1 MNAGHARRAVA
12 EARQHGQGEHQHRN
26 HLVPD
31 LLTSPAFWIYGTIA
45 VAAFGLSKGGF
56 VGLAVLGLPVF
67 ALALPPLTAAAIM
80 LPVLMAQDIVTIW
93 AFRKNIDRRSFVV
106 LLVGCLIGT
115 AVGAATV
122 TSISDAGL
130 KLMVGIIAL
139 AFALNWWVL
148 RLRGVAEAQPY
159 RAPDAAGVFWGIWCG
174 VTSFIA
180 HAGAPPAQVYLMP
193 QRLAP
198 AVFAGTLGW
207 LFFVVNIVKLW
218 PYLQLGL
225 ITRETLIGSA
235 ALLPFAIAGNMFG
248 IWLVRRIT
256 VARFYP
262 LIYGMLLLVGLK
274 LTWDG
279 IAGLI

>member
-1 MNAGHARRAVA
+1 M
-12 EARQHGQGEHQHRN
+12 
-26 HLVPD
+26 PP
-31 LLTSPAFWIYGTIA
+31 LLLSPEFWIYGSLA

-80 LPVLMAQDIVTIW
+80 LPVLMAQDVVTIW
-93 AFRKNIDRRSFVV
+93 AFRKTIDWRSFVV

-115 AVGAATV
+115 AVGAYTV
-122 TSISDAGL
+122 SFISEAGL
-130 KLMVGIIAL
+130 KLMIGFIAL
-139 AFALNWWVL
+139 IFAANWLVR
-148 RLRGVAEAQPY
+148 RLIGQPEGPPY
-159 RAPDAAGVFWGIWCG
+159 RAPDGVGVFWGFWCG
-174 VTSFIA
+174 LTSFVA
-180 HAGAPPAQVYLMP
+180 HAGAPPAQIYMMP
-193 QRLAP
+193 LRLSP

-207 LFFVVNIVKLW
+207 LFFIVNIVKLW

-225 ITRETLIGSA
+225 ITTETLIGSA
-235 ALLPFAIAGNMFG
+235 ALLPVAVAGNLFG

-262 LIYGMLLLVGLK
+262 LIYAMLLLVGLK

-279 IAGLI
+279 VSGLL

>member
-1 MNAGHARRAVA
+1 M
-12 EARQHGQGEHQHRN
+12 
-26 HLVPD
+26 PD

-106 LLVGCLIGT
+106 LLIGCLIGT
-115 AVGAATV
+115 AIGAATV

-148 RLRGVAEAQPY
+148 RLRGVAEAPPY

-174 VTSFIA
+174 VTSFVA

-218 PYLQLGL
+218 TYLQLGL

-279 IAGLI
+279 ITGLI

>member
-1 MNAGHARRAVA
+1 M
-12 EARQHGQGEHQHRN
+12 
-26 HLVPD
+26 PD

-106 LLVGCLIGT
+106 LLIGCLIGT
-115 AVGAATV
+115 AIGAATV

-139 AFALNWWVL
+139 AFAMNWWVL
-148 RLRGVAEAQPY
+148 RLRGVAEAPPY

-248 IWLVRRIT
+248 IWLVRRIM

-279 IAGLI
+279 ITGLI

>member
-1 MNAGHARRAVA
+1 M
-12 EARQHGQGEHQHRN
+12 
-26 HLVPD
+26 PD

>member
-1 MNAGHARRAVA
+1 MP
-12 EARQHGQGEHQHRN
+12 E
-26 HLVPD
+26 

-93 AFRKNIDRRSFVV
+93 AFRKNIDRRSFIV
-106 LLVGCLIGT
+106 LLIGCLIGT
-115 AVGAATV
+115 AIGAATV

-148 RLRGVAEAQPY
+148 RLRGVAEAPPY

-218 PYLQLGL
+218 PYLHLGL
-225 ITRETLIGSA
+225 ITQETLIGSA

-274 LTWDG
+274 LTYDG
-279 IAGLI
+279 ITGLI

>member
-1 MNAGHARRAVA
+1 LP
-12 EARQHGQGEHQHRN
+12 E
-26 HLVPD
+26 
-31 LLTSPAFWIYGTIA
+31 LLTSPAFWIYGSIA

-80 LPVLMAQDIVTIW
+80 LPVLMAQDLVTIW
-93 AFRKNIDRRSFVV
+93 AFRRNIDKRSFVV

-115 AVGAATV
+115 AIGAATV

-130 KLMVGIIAL
+130 KLIVGVIAL

-148 RLRGVAEAQPY
+148 RLRGVAEGPPY
-159 RAPDAAGVFWGIWCG
+159 RAPDAMGVFWGVWCG
-174 VTSFIA
+174 LTSFIA
-180 HAGAPPAQVYLMP
+180 HAGAPPAQVYMMP
-193 QRLAP
+193 QRLSP

-225 ITRETLIGSA
+225 ITTETLVGSA
-235 ALLPFAIAGNMFG
+235 ALLPMAILGNMFG

-262 LIYGMLLLVGLK
+262 LIYAMLLLVGLK

-279 IAGLI
+279 LAGLFG

>member
-1 MNAGHARRAVA
+1 
-12 EARQHGQGEHQHRN
+12 
-26 HLVPD
+26 VPD

-106 LLVGCLIGT
+106 LLIGCLIGT
-115 AVGAATV
+115 AIGAATV

-148 RLRGVAEAQPY
+148 RLRGVAEAPPY

-225 ITRETLIGSA
+225 ITRDTLFGSA

-279 IAGLI
+279 ITGLI

>member
-1 MNAGHARRAVA
+1 MP
-12 EARQHGQGEHQHRN
+12 E
-26 HLVPD
+26 
-31 LLTSPAFWIYGTIA
+31 LLTSPAFWICGTIA

-106 LLVGCLIGT
+106 LLIGCLIGT
-115 AVGAATV
+115 AIGAATV

-148 RLRGVAEAQPY
+148 RLRGVAEAPPY

-225 ITRETLIGSA
+225 ITGETLIGSA

-279 IAGLI
+279 ITGLL

>member
-1 MNAGHARRAVA
+1 M
-12 EARQHGQGEHQHRN
+12 
-26 HLVPD
+26 PD

-106 LLVGCLIGT
+106 LLIGCLIGT
-115 AVGAATV
+115 AIGAATV

-139 AFALNWWVL
+139 AFAMNWWVL
-148 RLRGVAEAQPY
+148 RLRGVAEAPPY

-262 LIYGMLLLVGLK
+262 LIYGMLLLVGLN

-279 IAGLI
+279 ITGLS

>member
-1 MNAGHARRAVA
+1 
-12 EARQHGQGEHQHRN
+12 
-26 HLVPD
+26 
-31 LLTSPAFWIYGTIA
+31 
-45 VAAFGLSKGGF
+45 
-56 VGLAVLGLPVF
+56 
-67 ALALPPLTAAAIM
+67 
-80 LPVLMAQDIVTIW
+80 
-93 AFRKNIDRRSFVV
+93 V
-106 LLVGCLIGT
+106 LLIGCLIGT
-115 AVGAATV
+115 TIGAATV

-148 RLRGVAEAQPY
+148 RLRGVAEAPPY

-279 IAGLI
+279 ITGLL